1 MGIESINNSTYGFSR
16 CKTRAGLVVSHTL
29 IPVSNVGAPVW
40 VLAVAPH
47 IQFNDTTFR
56 KAQKVVHILESLLPL
71 FETQMEFLA
80 QDFRLAQPQLMWLLR
95 DWISRLKI
103 LSLSLSSPPHFFLS
117 LSPFLSFLSLSLSI
131 WIALNQSLHR
141 DSYKKN
147 KGKLQTQFLLA
158 L

>member
-56 KAQKVVHILESLLPL
+56 KAQKVVHILGPCYPYSRP
-71 FETQMEFLA
+71 
-80 QDFRLAQPQLMWLLR
+80 RWSSWLKTSAWHSPNWCGYLGTEPA
-95 DWISRLKI
+95 DWKF
-103 LSLSLSSPPHFFLS
+103 SLSSPHFFLS